1 MTNKLYPY
9 YERVF
14 IDHELVEVS
23 QEMWTL
29 QQIESHIKRMT
40 SAGWQ
45 YEREKNITN
54 NTHDIIFYL

>member
-1 MTNKLYPY
+1 MNKLYAV

-29 QQIESHIKRMT
+29 EQIEAHINRMT
-40 SAGWQ
+40 LAGWKCDKRHPFDND
-45 YEREKNITN
+45 YEL
-54 NTHDIIFYL
+54 IFYL